1 MTAEEMR
8 LELAYLERVLGSIES
23 WFLRKSAEARI
34 RILREELKRLGAL
47 EP

>member
-8 LELAYLERVLGSIES
+8 IELAYLERVLNSIQS

-47 EP
+47 KP